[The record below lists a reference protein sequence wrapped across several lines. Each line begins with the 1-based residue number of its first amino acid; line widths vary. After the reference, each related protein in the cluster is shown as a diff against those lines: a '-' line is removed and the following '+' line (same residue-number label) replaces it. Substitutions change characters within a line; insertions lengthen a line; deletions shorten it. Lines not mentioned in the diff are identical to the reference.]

1 MRVTSTEG
9 TFYTSVRILHLPVHL
24 VLQATGTTGV
34 LVPGSLGTSTRNDDA
49 WGVYVS
55 CKL

>member
-9 TFYTSVRILHLPVHL
+9 TFYTSVQCTYTTPTS
-24 VLQATGTTGV
+24 APGTGTRV
-34 LVPGSLGTSTRNDDA
+34 SLGTRNDDA
-49 WGVYVS
+49 WGMYVS

>member
-24 VLQATGTTGV
+24 VLQATGTGV

>member
-1 MRVTSTEG
+1 MRVTSAKG
-9 TFYTSVRILHLPVHL
+9 KFYTSVRILHLPVHL
-24 VLQATGTTGV
+24 VLQATGTGV